1 MQVAGDFRLGETDSA
16 GSGIYVHLT
25 GPLGRLAATWG
36 CVGPALL
43 GLVGFFLLGSELDD
57 RRLLIWGALV
67 IVFAWLPLGI
77 CLLLGR
83 LLRSARLARGAT
95 ETTFCRFDADDEGLR
110 ASLDG
115 VTHAIAWPRITEI
128 MRYRDLWIFAGA
140 TSLCLPRR
148 WFADAAAEAA
158 FLKHALSHLSPEALA
173 RSRDAT
179 FVCSGKAA
187 PWASYGHGAAA

>member
-16 GSGIYVHLT
+16 GSGIYARLT
-25 GPLGRLAATWG
+25 GPLGRLAVTWG

-43 GLVGFFLLGSELDD
+43 GLVGFFLLGEALDN

-67 IVFAWLPLGI
+67 IVFAWLPLAI
-77 CLLLGR
+77 SLTAGR

-95 ETTFCRFDADDEGLR
+95 EAAFCRFDADDEGLR

-115 VTHAIAWPRITEI
+115 VTHTIAWPRITEI

-158 FLKHALSHLSPEALA
+158 FLKYALSRLTPEAVE
-173 RSRDAT
+173 RSGDAT
-179 FVCSGKAA
+179 VVGSGKAG
-187 PWASYGHGAAA
+187 PWKGYGQGVKP